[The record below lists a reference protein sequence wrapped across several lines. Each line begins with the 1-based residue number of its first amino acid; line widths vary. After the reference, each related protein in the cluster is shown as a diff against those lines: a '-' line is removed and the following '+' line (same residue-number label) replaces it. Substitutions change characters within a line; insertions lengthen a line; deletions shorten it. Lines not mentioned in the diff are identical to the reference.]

1 MLRLNPRN
9 DTMQIQMQAFAKR
22 GGSLRKAIADNL
34 KKNAKRTERGTL
46 YVAKGKNM
54 ERAPGWLKIKGVG
67 LRGVLNV
74 EWDAQHCML
83 KTRAIAK
90 QGNKPAELLGLFVA
104 YLLERHQSKLNS
116 VSVQVR

>member
-1 MLRLNPRN
+1 
-9 DTMQIQMQAFAKR
+9 MQIQMQAFAKR
-22 GGSLRKAIADNL
+22 GGSLRKAVADDL
-34 KKNAKRTERGTL
+34 EAHPHEKL

-54 ERAPGWLKIKGVG
+54 ERAPGWLKIKGIG

-104 YLLERHQSKLNS
+104 YLLERHRSKLNS